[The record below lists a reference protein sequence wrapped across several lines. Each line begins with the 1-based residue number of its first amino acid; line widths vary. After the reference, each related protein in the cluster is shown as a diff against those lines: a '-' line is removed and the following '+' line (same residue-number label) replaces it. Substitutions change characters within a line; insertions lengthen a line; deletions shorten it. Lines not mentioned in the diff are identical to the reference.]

1 MQEIFKPF
9 RKNTANCVFENLLI
23 FFFLYIKKTDMLKN
37 IFYPTSQTIFIWLST
52 IYLFFLLYLGKIS
65 PLTVLFVYFLE
76 TIIIGIFNALK
87 MFCTIKL
94 GNSSGY
100 GTIVF
105 FLFHYG
111 FFVAIQSIFAFAIFS
126 IGDTIVFKE
135 PFHLIDNYSIILN
148 LADILYALPAIIF
161 THVGKFF
168 TDFIGHQKYLK
179 FDIQEIMFS
188 PYVRIFIQQF
198 VVILSSFFIIISE
211 SGIFAAILLI
221 LLRFFIDLVM
231 EAIKEKSEMLD
242 FVSEK
247 LSNEKASK
255 ETIKKQL
262 INFTE

>member
-1 MQEIFKPF
+1 
-9 RKNTANCVFENLLI
+9 
-23 FFFLYIKKTDMLKN
+23 MLKN

-65 PLTVLFVYFLE
+65 PLSILFVYFLE

-100 GTIVF
+100 GMIVF

-111 FFVAIQSIFAFAIFS
+111 FFVAIQSIFGFAIFS
-126 IGDTIVFKE
+126 IGDDVVFKE
-135 PFHLIDNYSIILN
+135 PFHLIDNYSKILQ
-148 LADILYALPAIIF
+148 LADIQYALPAIVF
-161 THVGKFF
+161 THLGKFF
-168 TDFIGHQKYLK
+168 TDFMGHKKYLK
-179 FDIQEIMFS
+179 FGVEEIMYA

-198 VVILSSFFIIISE
+198 VVILSFFFIIFSE
-211 SGIFAAILLI
+211 TGMVAAILLI
-221 LLRFFIDLVM
+221 LFRFGIDLTL
-231 EAIKEKSEMLD
+231 EAIKEDSKTLD
-242 FVSEK
+242 FVAEK
-247 LSNEKASK
+247 LSNEKTSK

>member
-1 MQEIFKPF
+1 MQLPQHL
-9 RKNTANCVFENLLI
+9 A
-23 FFFLYIKKTDMLKN
+23 
-37 IFYPTSQTIFIWLST
+37 
-52 IYLFFLLYLGKIS
+52 FFLLALQIDR
-65 PLTVLFVYFLE
+65 LLFYILDKE
-76 TIIIGIFNALK
+76 HHSK
-87 MFCTIKL
+87 
-94 GNSSGY
+94 GY
-100 GTIVF
+100 GTIIF

-111 FFVAIQSIFAFAIFS
+111 FFIAIQSIFAFAIFS
-126 IGDTIVFKE
+126 IGDTVVFKE
-135 PFHLIDNYSIILN
+135 PFDLIHNYGIILN
-148 LADILYALPAIIF
+148 LQDIKYALPAIIF
-161 THVGKFF
+161 THLGKFF

-221 LLRFFIDLVM
+221 LFRFFIDLVM
-231 EAIKEKSEMLD
+231 EAIKENSDVLD

-247 LSNEKASK
+247 LSNDKAPK